1 MVKIKNPT
9 PETSETS
16 ETTNKGSWLQSKQL
30 KYGLLALVGVVVI
43 GVGIGTVTKVFN
55 RDPESA
61 LVNAQNEDGTINYD
75 AWSNPER
82 QEVEEDVFVGQEVT
96 VEGTVIAV
104 VDQSVPGFGKPEADN
119 EHHFLIAIDGRN
131 SQSVFIRYVSDTR
144 TTPFEV
150 GDNIVATGRTK
161 HLLGG
166 KDGIYVPSMEAEI
179 VE

>member
-9 PETSETS
+9 PETS

-43 GVGIGTVTKVFN
+43 GVGIGAVTKVFN

-61 LVNAQNEDGTINYD
+61 LVNAQNDDGTINYD

-82 QEVEEDVFVGQEVT
+82 QEVKEDKDVFVGQEVT

-104 VDQSVPGFGKPEADN
+104 IDQSVPGFGKPESDN
-119 EHHFLIAIDGRN
+119 EHHLLIAINGDKR
-131 SQSVFIRYVSDTR
+131 QSVFIRYVSDTR
-144 TTPFEV
+144 TTPFEL
-150 GDNIVATGRTK
+150 DDEIVATGRTK
-161 HLLGG
+161 HLLG

-179 VE
+179 VN

>member
-9 PETSETS
+9 PETS

-43 GVGIGTVTKVFN
+43 GVGIGAVTKVFN

-104 VDQSVPGFGKPEADN
+104 VDKSVPGFGKPEADN

-179 VE
+179 VN

>member
-9 PETSETS
+9 PETS

-43 GVGIGTVTKVFN
+43 GVGIGAVTKVFN

-75 AWSNPER
+75 ALSNPER

-104 VDQSVPGFGKPEADN
+104 IDQSVPGFGKPESDN
-119 EHHFLIAIDGRN
+119 EHHLLIAINGDKR
-131 SQSVFIRYVSDTR
+131 QSVFVRYVSDTR
-144 TTPFEV
+144 TTPFEL
-150 GDNIVATGRTK
+150 GDEIVATGRTK
-161 HLLGG
+161 HLLG
-166 KDGIYVPSMEAEI
+166 KDGIYVPSMEADI
-179 VE
+179 VN